1 MGELKGI
8 DGLKNQVQECIQYA
22 YDKGVKAGQKEAIE
36 EIKQKWIEQGRN
48 EAWEWC
54 GKYIPSKEDGGE
66 VPVADLQEIFDVK
79 HFKEIFDRYTYQEAV
94 EKIRVYEEQKNAEEE
109 EIKVGDEVYSDT
121 FCDKGIVTHIT
132 GDKTECVAIICSGSS
147 MMKAKRNGLH
157 KTGRTF
163 PQIAEVLEKMKEG
176 E

>member
-8 DGLKNQVQECIQYA
+8 DGLKDQVQQCIQFA

-36 EIKQKWIEQGRN
+36 EIKQKWIEQGRD

-66 VPVADLQEIFDVK
+66 VPVADLQEIFDVT

-94 EKIRVYEEQKNAEEE
+94 EKIKVYEEKKKAKND
-109 EIKVGDEVYSDT
+109 EIKVGDEVKHSADGT
-121 FCDKGIVTHIT
+121 KAVVLDFIDNSKCVMVFNENSIVEDWEIR
-132 GDKTECVAIICSGSS
+132 KI
-147 MMKAKRNGLH
+147 H
-157 KTGRTF
+157 KTGRSF
-163 PQIAEVLEKMKEG
+163 SQIAEVLEKMKNDD
-176 E
+176 